1 MTSPLVLVADDC
13 RTLQVI
19 TRRYLEAIGCEC
31 VVTASGEDAYKQA
44 NLMKFDL
51 LIFDLR
57 MPDED
62 GQSLLSRIRR
72 PDQRNATT
80 PHLYIS
86 SEDPIALMNR
96 GITEGEVI
104 RKPIEESLFCDRV
117 TNALTSSVEGLRC

>member
-31 VVTASGEDAYKQA
+31 VITASGEDAYKQA

-62 GQSLLSRIRR
+62 GQDLLTRIRR

-86 SEDPIALMNR
+86 SEDPITLMNR
-96 GITEGEVI
+96 GITAGEVI
-104 RKPIEESLFCDRV
+104 RKPIEEDHFRDRV
-117 TNALTSSVEGLRC
+117 TASLTSSAEGLPC